1 MPRPP
6 TPLSALPLQRNL
18 RTALISAGYT
28 TIEDII
34 TISPNDLSIELG
46 INTLQAEDTIQQA
59 RQWLSNAPLDGPLS
73 ALSQHFQ
80 GHVQS
85 TTAADLLSTSDLPHF
100 STFSSSLDALIS
112 HLSSSTDA
120 LPKQGEESDQRGSI
134 VPGMS
139 IEITGPPGGGKS
151 SIALAVAM
159 SARLSPG
166 NFTNSIRAD
175 DQNGKGEV
183 LLIDTEGSMTSER
196 IFKAA
201 QRIHGNTDTSKS
213 FLKGLYLVRIFSQ
226 AQMVAFIY
234 TLRDWLESHPKVNLV
249 VIDTLSFHFRQP
261 GLDLAARRK
270 IMDLCKQIINHATAL
285 RRCAVIV
292 CNQLATKLF
301 TAENKPANFETSDRA
316 VLMPQ
321 LGDWWTTNK
330 TLRLVVFRGASG
342 DELRYVYASM
352 SGSNKN
358 IPWAA
363 FDINEDGLPCD
374 IPELICQT
382 CSQASLPS

>member
-18 RTALISAGYT
+18 RTALTSAGYT
-28 TIEDII
+28 TIEDIA
-34 TISPNDLSIELG
+34 TISPDDLSTELG
-46 INTLQAEDTIQQA
+46 IDVLQAEDAIQQT
-59 RQWLSNAPLDGPLS
+59 RQWLS
-73 ALSQHFQ
+73 
-80 GHVQS
+80 HVQS

-100 STFSSSLDALIS
+100 STFSSSLDALIG
-112 HLSSSTDA
+112 HLCSSTDA
-120 LPKQGEESDQRGSI
+120 LPTRGEESNQRGSI

-139 IEITGPPGGGKS
+139 IEISGPPGGGKS
-151 SIALAVAM
+151 SLALAIAM

-166 NFTNSIRAD
+166 NLTNSVRAD
-175 DQNGKGEV
+175 DQSEKGEV

-196 IFKAA
+196 LFKAA
-201 QRIHGNTDTSKS
+201 QRIHGNTDTKS
-213 FLKGLYLVRIFSQ
+213 FLKGFYLVRIFSQ
-226 AQMVAFIY
+226 AQMIAFIY
-234 TLRDWLESHPKVNLV
+234 TLSDWLESHPKVNLV

-270 IMDLCKQIINHATAL
+270 IMDLWIRCKQTINHATAL

-301 TAENKPANFETSDRA
+301 TAENKPASFGTSDRA

-330 TLRLVVFRGASG
+330 TLRLVVFRGGSG
-342 DELRYVYASM
+342 DEFRYVYASM
-352 SGSNKN
+352 SGSSKN

-363 FDINEDGLPCD
+363 FDISKDGLPCD
-374 IPELICQT
+374 VPELIFQS